1 MTNPVRKFFAN
12 LRDSANGNPLSLKQR
27 LLWGAM
33 VSLPLFFSLTGFALD
48 RAFQRSLISAEQDN
62 LQGQIYLLLAAAEID
77 TDQNGNINI
86 WMPDSLLEPRF
97 GQLDSGL
104 YGFIAL
110 PGQQPSL
117 WRSAST
123 ELNTLDNIDDRQDFK
138 LGTRFNIGTNTF
150 KFSQDVFWDNSQGPL
165 PTRFTV
171 IHSKDRFQG
180 ELQAYRDQLWLWLTL
195 AGVGLVIFQLSIL
208 HWGLSPLHTLAAA
221 LKAMQSGNST
231 KVDGDFPSETRP
243 LVDNLNQLLTR
254 ESEQRQRYRDGLG
267 NLAHSLKTP
276 LAVMHTQL
284 SDIKDPE
291 LREQLREQITR
302 MDQVVRRQLQRAVLR
317 HSDSRERSPIKAT
330 CERLCQALSK
340 VYRDKN
346 LQFEL
351 ALHDD
356 LHFCGD
362 SADLMEVLGNLLENA
377 CKFSQ
382 QKISIGAKKCTVNG
396 KDFTHMV
403 VSDDGCGIAPQVRE
417 TILERGQRAD
427 SINSGQGIGLSVAA
441 EIVHDYGG
449 ELNIGNSPLGG
460 ACIEF
465 TLPA

>member
-1 MTNPVRKFFAN
+1 MKNIFGN
-12 LRDSANGNPLSLKQR
+12 LRGSPSGNPLSLRQR
-27 LLWGAM
+27 LLWGAI

-77 TDQNGNINI
+77 TDQNGNINV

-97 GQLDSGL
+97 SQLDSGL
-104 YGFIAL
+104 YGFIAPL
-110 PGQQPSL
+110 GQQNAL
-117 WRSAST
+117 WRSSST
-123 ELNTLDNIDDRQDFK
+123 ELNAQGNIDAEQDFK
-138 LGTRFNIGTNTF
+138 LGTRFSLGTNNF
-150 KFSQDVFWDNSQGPL
+150 KFSQDVFWESRQGTL
-165 PTRFTV
+165 PVRFTV

-195 AGVGLVIFQLSIL
+195 AGVGLIIFQLSIL
-208 HWGLSPLHTLAAA
+208 HWGLSPLRKLATA
-221 LKAMQSGNST
+221 LKAMQSGNSV

-284 SDIKDPE
+284 TDIKNPE
-291 LREQLREQITR
+291 LREQLQEQITR

-330 CERLCQALSK
+330 CERLCQALRK

-351 ALHDD
+351 ALYED

-382 QKISIGAKKCTVNG
+382 QKISIGAKKHTVNG
-396 KDFTHMV
+396 KDFIQMV
-403 VSDDGCGIAPQVRE
+403 VSDDGCGIAPHVRE

-441 EIVHDYGG
+441 EIVRDYGG
-449 ELNIGNSPLGG
+449 ELDISDSPLGG
-460 ACIEF
+460 ASIEF

>member
-1 MTNPVRKFFAN
+1 MKNLFRKFF
-12 LRDSANGNPLSLKQR
+12 DSFRGNANGNPLSLKQR
-27 LLWGAM
+27 LLWGAI

-77 TDQNGNINI
+77 MDQNGKINV
-86 WMPDSLLEPRF
+86 WMPGSLLEPRF
-97 GQLDSGL
+97 SQLDSGL
-104 YGFIAL
+104 YGYIGP
-110 PGQQPSL
+110 PGQQKAL
-117 WRSAST
+117 WRSSST
-123 ELNTLDNIDDRQDFK
+123 ELNTQGNIDVEQDFK
-138 LGTRFNIGTNTF
+138 LGTRFRLGVNTF
-150 KFSQDVFWDNSQGPL
+150 KFSQDVFWDSAQDTL
-165 PTRFTV
+165 PIRFTV

-195 AGVGLVIFQLSIL
+195 AGVGLIIFQLSIL
-208 HWGLSPLHTLAAA
+208 HWGLGPLRKLATA
-221 LKAMQSGNST
+221 LKVMQSGNSV

-284 SDIKDPE
+284 TDIKNPE
-291 LREQLREQITR
+291 LREQLQEQITR

-330 CERLCQALSK
+330 CERLCQALHK

-351 ALHDD
+351 VLHED

-377 CKFSQ
+377 CKFTQ
-382 QKISIGAKKCTVNG
+382 QKISIGAKKHTVNG
-396 KDFTHMV
+396 KDFIQMV

-441 EIVHDYGG
+441 EIVRDYGG
-449 ELNIGNSPLGG
+449 ELHISDSPLGG
-460 ACIEF
+460 ASIEF